1 MGLTAY
7 IAAALLVV
15 SAAVIREIL
24 IRRAER
30 MKTLEE
36 DELLKRLRVEL
47 KRADRFQ
54 YQVALAALD
63 FRGSLSIKS
72 VTKLIEEVIPD
83 RVLQQE
89 MREYDHILRLD
100 PHLLYL
106 VIPYSSDIDIESV
119 LTTRLDKIAAEKKWK
134 EYRIAVAVYPEDGG
148 DAEEVREVC
157 VQKLDEAE
165 VK

>member
-1 MGLTAY
+1 LGLTAY

-15 SAAVIREIL
+15 SAAVIRELL

-89 MREYDHILRLD
+89 MREYDLILRLD

>member
-7 IAAALLVV
+7 IAAAFLVI
-15 SAAVIREIL
+15 SAAIIREIF

-30 MKTLEE
+30 MKTLED
-36 DELLKRLRVEL
+36 DELLKRLRIEL
-47 KRADRFQ
+47 KRAERFQ
-54 YQVALAALD
+54 YQVALTALD

-89 MREYDHILRLD
+89 MREYDLILRLD

-106 VIPYSSDIDIESV
+106 VIPYTSDIDIESV
-119 LTTRLDKIAAEKKWK
+119 LSARLDKIAVEKKWK
-134 EYRIAVAVYPEDGG
+134 DYRIAIAVYPDDGG
-148 DAEEVREVC
+148 EAEEVRDVC
-157 VQKLDEAE
+157 VQKLEEAE